1 MLSPQQAAAFAAQ
14 MSMFA
19 AAPHSLGSLPGFA
32 PPGPLQAQL
41 GSSQAMQANLLRGV
55 RWPEKQV
62 PWASTPRHDMI
73 CMDRMLPVGCMPR

>member
-32 PPGPLQAQL
+32 PGAPLQGQL
-41 GSSQAMQANLLRGV
+41 ANSQAMQANLLRGV
-55 RWPEKQV
+55 RWPDSKV
-62 PWASTPRHDMI
+62 KFYNH
-73 CMDRMLPVGCMPR
+73 